1 MKNVL
6 SIKVKNQQTALPR
19 VLRII
24 SRQGLK
30 VENLVMSLS
39 MDEKHLDISA
49 KLDCLNVPEQLVRLL
64 EKQIEVESVDS
75 TAGLNSLVMAI

>member
-6 SIKVKNQQTALPR
+6 SIKVKNQQTSLPR
-19 VLRII
+19 VLRVI

-39 MDEKHLDISA
+39 MDGKYLDISA
-49 KLDCLNVPEQLVRLL
+49 RLDCINIPEQLLRLL

>member
-39 MDEKHLDISA
+39 MDEKYLDISA
-49 KLDCLNVPEQLVRLL
+49 MLDCLNVPEQLVRLL

>member
-6 SIKVKNQQTALPR
+6 SIKVKNQQTSLPR

-39 MDEKHLDISA
+39 MDEKYLDINA
-49 KLDCLNVPEQLVRLL
+49 KLDCINIPEQLVRLL